1 MKKRGRFDENYQKN
15 DTRTTQ
21 RPSTLT
27 RQREEWSLV
36 LKQLDTLR
44 TRNSLVMTMKKKSL
58 KLKMKI
64 TMSPG
69 PTLGLVSAL
78 L

>member
-1 MKKRGRFDENYQKN
+1 M
-15 DTRTTQ
+15 TQ

-27 RQREEWSLV
+27 RQREEWSLN
-36 LKQLDTLR
+36 LRQLDTLR
-44 TRNSLVMTMKKKSL
+44 TWNSLVMTMKKKSL

-64 TMSPG
+64 IMSPSPILG
-69 PTLGLVSAL
+69 PVSAL